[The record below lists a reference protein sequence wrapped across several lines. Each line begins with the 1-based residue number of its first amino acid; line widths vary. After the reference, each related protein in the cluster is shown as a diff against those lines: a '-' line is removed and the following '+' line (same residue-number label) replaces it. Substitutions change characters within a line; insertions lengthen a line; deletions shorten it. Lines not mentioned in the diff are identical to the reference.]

1 MVCVRRCRGVVLDA
15 SRLNLI
21 GRSGLF
27 LAALRMIERLAAC
40 DATVLIHGEIGTGK
54 EVAARAIH
62 YLGTRREGP
71 FTPINCGAL
80 PDSLFEN
87 EMFGHVRGAF
97 TDARDTMV
105 GLIANAEGGTLFLDE
120 VEALSPKGQ
129 VALLRFLQDGT
140 YRPLGGKRLIDANVR
155 IIAAS
160 NASLRDLVARGE
172 FRADLMYRL
181 AVMPLDLP
189 PLRARD
195 GDVQLLS
202 QHFVTRFNAQYRT
215 RKQLSPASLAALD
228 AQAWPG
234 NVRELENLLH
244 REVVLCD
251 DETIELAA
259 RLPTHDAASAGA
271 NRGRL
276 EFERGFRAAKASWIA
291 EFERRFVC
299 WALDQSGGN
308 VSAAARRAGKE
319 RRTFGRLVKKYAVDR
334 DRVTG

>member
-1 MVCVRRCRGVVLDA
+1 MVLDA

-21 GRSGLF
+21 GRSGVF

-97 TDARDTMV
+97 TDARDTVV

-160 NASLRDLVARGE
+160 NASLRDLAARGE

-195 GDVQLLS
+195 GDVELLA
-202 QHFVTRFNAQYRT
+202 HYFVARFNAQYRT
-215 RKQLSPASLAALD
+215 AKQLSPASLAALD

-244 REVVLCD
+244 REVLLCD
-251 DETIELAA
+251 GDTIELAN
-259 RLPTHDAASAGA
+259 RLPSPDAASGA
-271 NRGRL
+271 TRSRL
-276 EFERGFRAAKASWIA
+276 GFERGFRAAKASWIA

-299 WALDQSGGN
+299 WALEQSNGN

-334 DRVTG
+334 DPDRVAG

>member
-1 MVCVRRCRGVVLDA
+1 VVLDA

-21 GRSGLF
+21 GRSEPF
-27 LAALRMIERLAAC
+27 LSAIRMIERLAAC
-40 DATVLIHGEIGTGK
+40 EATVLIQGEIGTGK

-62 YLGTRREGP
+62 YLGTRHEGP

-97 TDARDTMV
+97 TDARDTV
-105 GLIANAEGGTLFLDE
+105 IGLIANAEGGTLFLDE

-140 YRPLGGKRLIDANVR
+140 YRPLGGKRLLEANVR

-160 NASLRDLVARGE
+160 NTSLRDLVARGH

-189 PLRARD
+189 PLRDRA
-195 GDVQLLS
+195 GDVSLLAR
-202 QHFVTRFNAQYRT
+202 HFVGRYNVQYHTART
-215 RKQLSPASLAALD
+215 LSAASLAALESH
-228 AQAWPG
+228 AWPG

-244 REVVLCD
+244 REVLLCD
-251 DETIELAA
+251 GDTIELES
-259 RLPTHDAASAGA
+259 RVPSAGA
-271 NRGRL
+271 PAAAGRRL
-276 EFERGFRAAKASWIA
+276 GFERGFRAAKASWIA
-291 EFERRFVC
+291 DFERRFVC
-299 WALDQSGGN
+299 WALEQSGGN

-319 RRTFGRLVKKYAVDR
+319 RRTFGRLVKKYAIDR
-334 DRVTG
+334 ESIAG